1 MPAVTDIGIDLG
13 TSSIIV
19 YVRGRGIIMQEPSL
33 AAYDK
38 DSEKVI
44 AFGEEAEQKISRG
57 AGNLMGIRP
66 LKGGVISDYV
76 ITEKMLQY
84 FIQRSMGPMRLFKPH
99 IVLCIPSGVT
109 EIERRAVEEAAW
121 QAGARDVALVKEPI
135 VAAMGAGINIMRP
148 EGTMIVNIGGGVTE
162 IAVLSL
168 AGVASSQTLKTAG
181 DTFDE
186 AIVQYARENYDLF
199 IGERTA
205 EEIKIRIGT
214 SDRTRRL
221 QQVEVRGRNIKTGN
235 ARTVVLTSEEIRD
248 AVTGPVIQIVDAVRT
263 VLGGTPPEL
272 ASDVQERG
280 IILTGGGAQLEGLAE
295 AIAHETGISCILA
308 DEPQTAV
315 ARGLGEYLQVMQ
327 QFERRN

>member
-280 IILTGGGAQLEGLAE
+280 IVLTGGGAQLEGLAE

-327 QFERRN
+327 QFERRR

>member
-99 IVLCIPSGVT
+99 IVLCVPSGVT

-168 AGVASSQTLKTAG
+168 AGVAASQTLKTAG
-181 DTFDE
+181 DTFDT
-186 AIVQYARENYDLF
+186 AIVQYVREKYDLF

-205 EEIKIRIGT
+205 EEIKIRVGT

-235 ARTVVLTSEEIRD
+235 AKTIILTSDEIRE

-280 IILTGGGAQLEGLAE
+280 IVLTGGGAQLEGLAE
-295 AIAHETGISCILA
+295 AIAHETRISCILA

-327 QFERRN
+327 QFERRR

>member
-99 IVLCIPSGVT
+99 IVLCVPSGVT

-121 QAGARDVALVKEPI
+121 QAGARDVALVKEPV

-162 IAVLSL
+162 IAVLSM
-168 AGVASSQTLKTAG
+168 AGVAASQTLKTAG
-181 DTFDE
+181 DTFDA
-186 AIVQYARENYDLF
+186 AIVQYVREKYDLF

-235 ARTVVLTSEEIRD
+235 AKTVILTSEEIRE

-295 AIAHETGISCILA
+295 AIAHETGIDCILA

-315 ARGLGEYLQVMQ
+315 ARGLGDYLQVMQ
-327 QFERRN
+327 QFERRR

>member
-13 TSSIIV
+13 TSSILV

-38 DSEKVI
+38 DAEKVI

-57 AGNLMGIRP
+57 AGNLMAIRP

-84 FIQRSMGPMRLFKPH
+84 FIQKSMGPMRLFKPH
-99 IVLCIPSGVT
+99 IVLCVPSGLT
-109 EIERRAVEEAAW
+109 EIEQRAVEEAAW
-121 QAGARDVALVKEPI
+121 QAGARDVALVREPI
-135 VAAMGAGINIMRP
+135 VAAMGAGIDILKP
-148 EGTMIVNIGGGVTE
+148 SGTMIVNIGGGVTE

-168 AGVASSQTLKTAG
+168 AGVAAGQSLKVAG

-186 AIVQYARENYDLF
+186 AIVRYVRKIYDLF

-214 SDRTRRL
+214 ANRGEQLRH
-221 QQVEVRGRNIKTGN
+221 VEVRGCDVRTGY
-235 ARTVVLTSEEIRD
+235 ARTISISSDQVRE
-248 AVTGPVIQIVDAVRT
+248 AVTDPVIQIVDAVHN

-272 ASDVQERG
+272 ASDVRERG
-280 IILTGGGAQLEGLAE
+280 IVLTGGGAQLEGLPE
-295 AIAHETGISCILA
+295 AIAHETGIRCILA
-308 DEPQTAV
+308 DDPQKVV
-315 ARGLGEYLQVMQ
+315 ARGLGEYLQAMQ
-327 QFERRN
+327 VFEKKR

>member
-38 DSEKVI
+38 DMEKVV
-44 AFGEEAEQKISRG
+44 AFGDEAEQKISRG
-57 AGNLMGIRP
+57 AGNLLGIRP

-84 FIQRSMGPMRLFKPH
+84 FIQKSMGPMRLFKPH
-99 IVLCIPSGVT
+99 IVLCVPSGVT

-121 QAGARDVALVKEPI
+121 QAGARDVALVKETV
-135 VAAMGAGINIMRP
+135 VAAMGAGVDIMKP

-168 AGVASSQTLKTAG
+168 AGTASSQTLKTAG
-181 DTFDE
+181 DTFDA
-186 AIVQYARENYDLF
+186 AIVQYVREIYDLF

-214 SDRTRRL
+214 ADRTRRL
-221 QQVEVRGRNIKTGN
+221 QQVEVRGRDVRTGH
-235 ARTVVLTSEEIRD
+235 ARTVSITSDQIRS

-272 ASDVQERG
+272 AVDVQNRG

-295 AIAHETGISCILA
+295 AIAHETGIRCILA

-327 QFERRN
+327 AFERRR

>member
-327 QFERRN
+327 QFERRK